1 MPETLETAAAV
12 TPAAAPRLPR
22 DARYYDTKREIEE
35 FLYDE
40 ANLLDERRFQEWLG
54 TLADD
59 LRYFMPMEYNVKFGE
74 HATRELTRRDQ
85 EMSWF
90 NEGKWSVGKRV
101 EQIMTGV
108 HWAEEPLSR
117 VCRLVSNVQLR
128 AMSTNAAGELEV
140 DVTSRFLIY
149 QNRCEYEQTVFCGRR
164 NDVWRRTPAGLIPR
178 RSAISEAVRG
188 PSSPSNST
196 TVCRVWPSDD
206 PPGRSRSASTG
217 APVARSG
224 RRDAV
229 MLFTTQV

>member
-1 MPETLETAAAV
+1 MPETMETAAAV

-74 HATRELTRRDQ
+74 HATRELTRRD
-85 EMSWF
+85 EHMSWF

-101 EQIMTGV
+101 EQILTGV

-128 AMSTNAAGELEV
+128 AMQDNAAGELEV
-140 DVTSRFLIY
+140 DVSSRFLIY
-149 QNRCEYEQTVFCGRR
+149 QNRCEYEEYFFVGDRFDRI
-164 NDVWRRTPAGLIPR
+164 RRTADGWKLAQREIR
-178 RSAISEAVRG
+178 IHQNVLLAKNLSI
-188 PSSPSNST
+188 
-196 TVCRVWPSDD
+196 
-206 PPGRSRSASTG
+206 
-217 APVARSG
+217 
-224 RRDAV
+224 
-229 MLFTTQV
+229 FF